1 MKEFFQNKWKMTA
14 IFILC
19 LIAIDLLIKYLVLSS
34 MPNITIIENG
44 LRIVTVENAGSAGGY
59 ENQSIWQTILTNV
72 VVLVII
78 FKYLYMQKESINK
91 KTLFALS
98 LILSGGISNLLER
111 IICGKV
117 TDYIQIFPQSNFPI
131 FNLAD
136 IWIVTGWI
144 IFAAILAYRTGR
156 IRTKKEYREELL
168 EEINKKNEEKRW
180 KSSKQKK
187 REFELIDILQKKNQ
201 NCLEA

>member
-1 MKEFFQNKWKMTA
+1 MKEFFQNKWKMTLV
-14 IFILC
+14 FILC
-19 LIAIDLLIKYLVLSS
+19 LIAIDLVIKYLVLNL
-34 MPNITIIENG
+34 MPDITVIENG

-59 ENQSIWQTILTNV
+59 DNQDIWQVIFTNA
-72 VVLVII
+72 VVLIII
-78 FKYLYMQKESINK
+78 FKYMYMRKEDINK

-98 LILSGGISNLLER
+98 LILAGGISNLLER
-111 IICGKV
+111 ILCGKV

-136 IWIVTGWI
+136 IWIVIGWVM
-144 IFAAILAYRTGR
+144 FAAILAYRTGR

-168 EEINKKNEEKRW
+168 EEIKKNEEKKW

-187 REFELIDILQKKNQ
+187 RGFELIDILQKKNQ
-201 NCLEA
+201 NYREV